1 MNDLTLIASATGL
14 GLLAGIRL
22 YATVLTLSLAIKL
35 GWLELGDRFADLEVL
50 GNWWVM
56 GIAATA
62 FTAEFFA
69 DKIPWV
75 DSLWDSVH
83 TFIRPLGAALLAFTA
98 IGDLDRTVQV
108 SVALLAG
115 GVAFAGH
122 STKAATRMLVNSS
135 PEPVSNIALSLAG
148 DAAVP
153 LGVWFV
159 LNYPLVAGAA
169 VAVFLLLFFVVSP
182 GIYRLVRVQWRALR
196 SLVRHWMGGAEGDEL
211 AMTRDSSDSTSD
223 AAAAL
228 EARLAVFMAPLPEPY
243 CGIVC
248 GKLSLDNPPLA
259 IEAVASRGLSGLNNS
274 IGYICFAQD
283 ELIFVTRRWFRH
295 RVHSVPLSGRRTVR
309 FRSGLLLDALELD
322 TGGETQRFHIFREH
336 WRRGE
341 SLADVLSSATAE
353 A

>member
-14 GLLAGIRL
+14 GFLAGIRL

-35 GWLELGDRFADLEVL
+35 GWLELGGRFAHLEVL
-50 GNWWVM
+50 GNWWVI
-56 GIAATA
+56 GIATTA
-62 FTAEFFA
+62 FTAELFA
-69 DKIPWV
+69 DKIHWV

-148 DAAVP
+148 DVAVP
-153 LGVWFV
+153 VGVWFV
-159 LNYPLVAGAA
+159 LNYPLAAGAA
-169 VAVFLLLFFVVSP
+169 VAVFLVFFFVVSP
-182 GIYRLVRVQWRALR
+182 SIYRLVRVQSRALG
-196 SLVRHWMGGAEGDEL
+196 SLFRHWMGETPDDDPAISDPAAEF
-211 AMTRDSSDSTSD
+211 
-223 AAAAL
+223 
-228 EARLAVFMAPLPEPY
+228 EARLAAFMAPLPEPY
-243 CGIVC
+243 CGTLC
-248 GKLSLDNPPLA
+248 KKLSLDGPPLA
-259 IEAVASRGLSGLNNS
+259 IEAVASRGLSGLHNS
-274 IGYICFAQD
+274 IGYVCFAQG
-283 ELIFVTRRWFRH
+283 ELIFITRRWFRH
-295 RVHSVPLSGRRTVR
+295 RVRTIPLDQLRTVG

-322 TGGETQRFHIFREH
+322 TGAETHRFHIFREH

-341 SLADVLSSATAE
+341 GLADVLSSATAE

>member
-14 GLLAGIRL
+14 GFLAGIRL

-35 GWLELGDRFADLEVL
+35 GWLDLGGRFADLEVL
-50 GNWWVM
+50 GNWWVI

-98 IGDLDRTVQV
+98 IGDLDRSVQV

-148 DAAVP
+148 DVAVP
-153 LGVWFV
+153 VGVWFV
-159 LNYPLVAGAA
+159 LNYPLIAGAV
-169 VAVFLLLFFVVSP
+169 VAVFLVLFFVVSP
-182 GIYRLVRVQWRALR
+182 SIYRLVRVQWRALG
-196 SLVRHWMGGAEGDEL
+196 SLFRHWMGETDGDDISIASGPL
-211 AMTRDSSDSTSD
+211 DSASDS
-223 AAAAL
+223 AAAL
-228 EARLAVFMAPLPEPY
+228 EARLAAFMAPLPEPY
-243 CGIVC
+243 CGILC
-248 GKLSLDNPPLA
+248 KKLSLDSPPLA
-259 IEAVASRGLSGLNNS
+259 IEAVASRGLSGLQNS
-274 IGYICFAQD
+274 IGYICFAQG

-295 RVHSVPLSGRRTVR
+295 RVRTIPLNQLRTVG
-309 FRSGLLLDALELD
+309 FRSGLLLDALEL
-322 TGGETQRFHIFREH
+322 GIGVETQRFHIFREH

-341 SLADVLSSATAE
+341 GLADVLRSATAE